1 MPDKVF
7 VATVIADLL
16 FLASGAMELGFSIA
30 AMNLKDKT
38 PTDGQDAT
46 RHLLYQR
53 FPLIVGIVNAI
64 FILVTFLFTV
74 PAMALVKRNLL
85 KISGYMI
92 TVCAVFTLAVG
103 LYLWIM
109 TLQLKETFLPVYENQ
124 DSSIQ
129 SLVQVSVCSP
139 LIPPFPYTRTICAYM
154 TSTEHKIYQTPYTN
168 VQYSSNAAAT
178 STPQLPPLS
187 QTLPVPALPRP
198 LSCAD
203 APQTWPVSQTPLS
216 LTFSQPSLAWSV
228 RKISPPVISIYL
240 EEEKTKRK

>member
-30 AMNLKDKT
+30 AMNLQDKT

-53 FPLIVGIVNAI
+53 FPLVVGIVNAI

-109 TLQLKETFLPVYENQ
+109 TLTLKETFLPVYEGQ

-129 SLVQVSVCSP
+129 SLVQVSVCGPPIPP
-139 LIPPFPYTRTICAYM
+139 LFLPFPYIHMY
-154 TSTEHKIYQTPYTN
+154 IYTYF
-168 VQYSSNAAAT
+168 V
-178 STPQLPPLS
+178 
-187 QTLPVPALPRP
+187 
-198 LSCAD
+198 
-203 APQTWPVSQTPLS
+203 
-216 LTFSQPSLAWSV
+216 
-228 RKISPPVISIYL
+228 
-240 EEEKTKRK
+240 

>member
-38 PTDGQDAT
+38 PTDGHDAT

-53 FPLIVGIVNAI
+53 FPLVVGIVNAI

-109 TLQLKETFLPVYENQ
+109 TLTLKETFLPVYEDQ

-129 SLVQVSVCSP
+129 SLVQVSFQC
-139 LIPPFPYTRTICAYM
+139 CG
-154 TSTEHKIYQTPYTN
+154 YTN
-168 VQYSSNAAAT
+168 ATTPAFVTDSACPSPAAAALLRGC
-178 STPQLPPLS
+178 STNMASFANAFITDLF
-187 QTLPVPALPRP
+187 TAIFGMVGIDAL
-198 LSCAD
+198 LI
-203 APQTWPVSQTPLS
+203 
-216 LTFSQPSLAWSV
+216 LAIACLLKE
-228 RKISPPVISIYL
+228 RKEIERYYIIDQ
-240 EEEKTKRK
+240 KRNYGGL

>member
-53 FPLIVGIVNAI
+53 FPLVVGIVNAI
-64 FILVTFLFTV
+64 FILVTFLFTL

-129 SLVQVSVCSP
+129 SLVQVSFQCCGYLNATTPAFVTDSACPSP
-139 LIPPFPYTRTICAYM
+139 
-154 TSTEHKIYQTPYTN
+154 
-168 VQYSSNAAAT
+168 AAAALLRGC
-178 STPQLPPLS
+178 STNMASFANAFVTDLF
-187 QTLPVPALPRP
+187 TAIFGMVGIDAL
-198 LSCAD
+198 LI
-203 APQTWPVSQTPLS
+203 
-216 LTFSQPSLAWSV
+216 LAIACLLKE
-228 RKISPPVISIYL
+228 RKEIERYYIIDQ
-240 EEEKTKRK
+240 KRNYGGL